1 MRLPTLACAVFLLAV
16 AAVACGSG
24 NAREHISVRVGGL
37 AVDAEVVRT
46 PEERAQ
52 GLSGRDALA
61 DGAGMLFVFESEHI
75 ASFWMRAMKFPLDIV
90 WIGSDKTVV
99 DISSNVPAPAPGTL
113 ESDLPHYSPR
123 EPVLYVLEVNAGAAE
138 QAGVAIGDAVSFE
151 PEPDTGATP
160 VARSTPAAS
169 STPVASGTPSVS
181 ACATPPGGT
190 PALLE
195 GNLFANPGFEQGKD
209 PWISLDTEAWG
220 TPFAVSSEQAVDG
233 TNSASLTLR
242 SEDGGPARVYGVVQE
257 IAPQDFPEVI
267 SGSYCVTRWEKGTPD
282 QYLQLAVI
290 AFSPDNLPAQ
300 IGSEANNVQ
309 MRYLLAG
316 VDEQPTNVTNA
327 GYVFVSRDEPKV
339 GEWVHFEVDVRQ
351 DFADVWGEAPQGFE
365 NIRILFEVRWD
376 NRQGSDGPSAADV
389 YYDGLHAGPR

>member
-16 AAVACGSG
+16 AAVACGG
-24 NAREHISVRVGGL
+24 GDAREHISVRAAGL

-61 DGAGMLFVFESEHI
+61 DGAGMLFVFDREHI
-75 ASFWMRAMKFPLDIV
+75 ASFWMREMQFPLDIV

-99 DISSNVPAPAPGTL
+99 DISSNVPPPAPGTL
-113 ESDLPHYSPR
+113 DSDLPHYSPSV
-123 EPVLYVLEVNAGAAE
+123 PVLYVLEVNAGAAE
-138 QAGVAIGDAVSFE
+138 QAGVAIGDGVSFE
-151 PEPDTGATP
+151 PEPDTAATP
-160 VARSTPAAS
+160 A
-169 STPVASGTPSVS
+169 ASGTPSAS
-181 ACATPPGGT
+181 ACAAPPDGT
-190 PALLE
+190 AVPRE
-195 GNLFANPGFEQGKD
+195 GNLFANPSFEQGKD

-220 TPFAVSSEQAVDG
+220 TPFAVSNDQGVDG

-257 IAPQDFPEVI
+257 IAPPDFPEVI
-267 SGSYCVTRWEKGTPD
+267 SGYYCVTRWEKGTPD

-300 IGSEANNVQ
+300 VQSEANNVQ
-309 MRYLLAG
+309 MRYMLAG
-316 VDEQPTNVTNA
+316 VDEQPTNITNA
-327 GYVFVSRDEPKV
+327 GYAFVSREEPKV

-351 DFADVWGEAPQGFE
+351 DFANVWGDAPRGFE
-365 NIRILFEVRWD
+365 DIRILFEVRWD
-376 NRQGSDGPSAADV
+376 NRQDSDGPSAADA
-389 YYDGLHAGPR
+389 YYDGLYAGPR